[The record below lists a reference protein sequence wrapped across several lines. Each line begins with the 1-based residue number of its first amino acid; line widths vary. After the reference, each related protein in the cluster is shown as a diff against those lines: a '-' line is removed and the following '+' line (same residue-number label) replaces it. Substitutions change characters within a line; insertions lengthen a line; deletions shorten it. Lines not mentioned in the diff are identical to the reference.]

1 MSKRFSDFATQ
12 EDIMD
17 GSKIKIGELIDREIG
32 VVGFKIANSKV
43 KLNEKC
49 LTIQF
54 ILEGEK
60 RVVFTGSS
68 VLADQC
74 VKYESEMPFVTVIR
88 MVNKYYTFS

>member
-12 EDIMD
+12 DDVMD
-17 GSKIKIGELIDREIG
+17 GSKIKISELIGREIE

-74 VKYESEMPFVTVIR
+74 VKYESEMPFATVIR